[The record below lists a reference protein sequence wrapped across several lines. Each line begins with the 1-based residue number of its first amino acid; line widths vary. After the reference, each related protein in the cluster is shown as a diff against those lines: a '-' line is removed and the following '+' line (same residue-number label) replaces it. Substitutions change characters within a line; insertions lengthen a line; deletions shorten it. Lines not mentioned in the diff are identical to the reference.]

1 MIESYTDLKAGTFF
15 LNTVRSK
22 MCWTKTH
29 FLWFCL
35 CAPQWILNG
44 KNHHL
49 TEVQIFSFNSR
60 GLKNYCSSYLGI
72 IAIFIHG
79 TPFSKAPN

>member
-44 KNHHL
+44 K
-49 TEVQIFSFNSR
+49 
-60 GLKNYCSSYLGI
+60 KSS
-72 IAIFIHG
+72 
-79 TPFSKAPN
+79 SN